1 MILPA
6 SYANGFAPRD
16 GQPLYPELWRGNSF
30 SASAGLGPTGLTF
43 RDCSGFGNHG
53 TLTNMDPGTDWVI
66 SGGRYAL
73 DFDGSNDY
81 VSVPNPAALDFGTG
95 DFTISLWAFMRS
107 TTTGIIFSRN
117 YVSSFEILST
127 GSYFQGYVSN
137 VYSDTSATF
146 TLNTW
151 THVSLRRANGVGRMT
166 VNGNNNRP
174 TFSATASVSN
184 GSDVHIGK
192 RPGLAGFNPN
202 AIMDDFRVYNRSI
215 SDTENILLAR
225 RRGIAH
231 ELAPR
236 RRASVQVA
244 AAFNRRRRLLL
255 GASS

>member
-1 MILPA
+1 MVLPG

-16 GQPLYPELWRGNSF
+16 GRPLHPELWVGCRF
-30 SASAGLGPTGLTF
+30 AAAPCLGPTGLDTK
-43 RDCSGFGNHG
+43 DWSGFGNHG
-53 TLTNMDPGTDWVI
+53 TLTNMDTGSDWVL

-81 VSVPNPAALDFGTG
+81 VNVPNPAALDFGTG
-95 DFTISLWAFMRS
+95 DFTVSLWAFMRS

-117 YVSSFEILST
+117 YFSSFEILST
-127 GSYFQGYVSN
+127 GGYFQGYVSN
-137 VYSDTSATF
+137 VASDTSATF

-192 RPGLAGFNPN
+192 RPGLAGFSPN

-215 SDTENILLAR
+215 SDSENILLSR
-225 RRGIAH
+225 RRGIAY
-231 ELAPR
+231 EMAPR
-236 RRASVQVA
+236 RRSSVQVA
-244 AAFNRRRRLLL
+244 ASFNRRRRLLV
-255 GASS
+255 GAGS

>member
-6 SYANGFAPRD
+6 SYSNGFAPRD
-16 GQPLYPELWRGNSF
+16 GQPLYPGLWRNCVG
-30 SASAGLGPTGLTF
+30 AWAPGLGPTGLTF

-73 DFDGSNDY
+73 DFDGSDDY
-81 VSVPNPAALDFGTG
+81 VNVPNPAALDFGTG

-117 YVSSFEILST
+117 YFSSFEILST
-127 GSYFQGYVSN
+127 GGYFQGYVSN
-137 VYSDTSATF
+137 IASDTSATF

-151 THVSLRRANGVGRMT
+151 THVSLRRANGVSRMT
-166 VNGNNNRP
+166 LNGNNNRP

-192 RPGLAGFNPN
+192 RPGLAGFSPN
-202 AIMDDFRVYNRSI
+202 AIMDDFRVYNRRI
-215 SDTENILLAR
+215 SDSENILLAR
-225 RRGIAH
+225 RRGIAY

-244 AAFNRRRRLLL
+244 AFNRRRRLLV